1 MKIRFFANF
10 ILCIISLQVFSQK
23 ESPDSTKSRIVL
35 EPYYK
40 NVIKWN
46 PTAMVLFEDV
56 ANLTLSYERLI
67 KFNHSVAIQAGYLTF
82 PAIFNDTVANL
93 VHFTDDYK
101 QQGVNL
107 GFDYRYYPSIRNRR
121 PAPDGL
127 YVGGYASYYGF
138 RYDNNFDIL
147 GTANNQKG
155 DINGTFNAVNLGFD
169 LGYQFV
175 FWKRFTVD
183 LLLFGPALAYYSG
196 SLNFSGNLNQETID
210 KLDDE
215 LVQKLEDR
223 FPLIKS
229 IASGEDLRFTGSKAK
244 LGIGLR
250 YSIQLGFH
258 F

>member
-1 MKIRFFANF
+1 MKIKCFASF
-10 ILCIISLQVFSQK
+10 ILCVISLQAFSQK

-46 PTAMVLFEDV
+46 PTAMVLFENV

-175 FWKRFTVD
+175 FWKRLTID
-183 LLLFGPALAYYSG
+183 LLVFGPSVNYTFG
-196 SLNFSGNLNQETID
+196 KGEISGNLNQEQIEEI
-210 KLDDE
+210 DDE
-215 LVQKLEDR
+215 LVAIIAEKLPVLTTIFSEGSLSFEGSR
-223 FPLIKS
+223 SQF
-229 IASGEDLRFTGSKAK
+229 DLGF
-244 LGIGLR
+244 R
-250 YSIQLGFH
+250 YAIMIGFH